1 MSDLRIALLGSG
13 YMGRTYAEG
22 MTKYNTRV
30 RLMAVAGGTRAA
42 GLASDYG
49 VDCEPNYESLLARGD
64 VDAVLIATPH
74 AAHLS
79 QVIQAAEAGKQVL
92 VEKPMATSAIDCTA
106 MIDACERAGVHL
118 EVIQTLRFRGAV
130 SRAREILDQ
139 GLLGEIWML
148 RGHSVFSGY
157 FTDDKPWTGLP
168 EHGGAFL
175 DMGVHNFDAMRFLSG
190 AEAKSIF
197 SQGKTFGTQQHERLS
212 VMTQIAFDSG
222 AMAQQWM
229 SYEMPSPN
237 LDNQQH
243 RYVVVGEEGTLDI
256 DGYGKLMLGRG
267 DNWELIWEQPPI
279 DYIGRPMDP
288 ARLEAF
294 YAQTQLFADN
304 VLDGNPPTVSGY
316 DGRAAVR
323 IVEAARQSIDSG
335 KAVALDQ
342 A

>member
-1 MSDLRIALLGSG
+1 MSDLRIGLLGSG

-22 MTKYNTRV
+22 IAKYNTRI
-30 RLMAVAGGTRAA
+30 RLIAVAGGTRAP

-49 VDCEPNYESLLARGD
+49 VDCEPSYESLLARED

-74 AAHLS
+74 ADHLS
-79 QVIQAAEAGKQVL
+79 QVIQAAAAGKHVL
-92 VEKPMATSAIDCTA
+92 VEKPMATSAKDCTA

-130 SRAREILDQ
+130 SRARGILDK

-157 FTDDKPWTGLP
+157 FTDDKPWTGLSK
-168 EHGGAFL
+168 HGGAFL

-190 AEAKSIF
+190 AEAKTIC
-197 SQGKTFGTQQHERLS
+197 SQGKTFGAQKHERLS
-212 VMTQIAFDSG
+212 VMTNIVFDSG

-229 SYEMPSPN
+229 TYEMPSPN
-237 LDNQQH
+237 LDNNQH
-243 RYVVVGEEGTLDI
+243 RYVVVGEEGILDI

-267 DNWELIWEQPPI
+267 DDWELIWEQPSI

-288 ARLEAF
+288 VRLEAF

-323 IVEAARQSIDSG
+323 MVEAARRSMDSG
-335 KAVALDQ
+335 QVVSLDQ